1 MALKYKFN
9 LKDIK
14 LVDFKVYLMAL
25 FKSILPK
32 KKIRNIEDLQKFIQR
47 KSAWVS
53 QVTLY
58 NYLKTRMGTRWVLHF
73 DNDVFLKSVNKA
85 KWNIYAVSLQD
96 LTIYTLSYLSV
107 FFNFQETDKAKKI
120 YESILKNE
128 TQNEMPQEII
138 DKGIE
143 SFSKRLEKVDWDIYY
158 KSWPFNESAL
168 ALYEWAPIA
177 PELKTLDRKIVL
189 NSMILKWDNIKEEF
203 SKLIAV

>member
-1 MALKYKFN
+1 
-9 LKDIK
+9 
-14 LVDFKVYLMAL
+14 
-25 FKSILPK
+25 
-32 KKIRNIEDLQKFIQR
+32 
-47 KSAWVS
+47 
-53 QVTLY
+53 
-58 NYLKTRMGTRWVLHF
+58 MGTRWVLHF

-143 SFSKRLEKVDWDIYY
+143 SFSKRLEKVDWNIYY

-189 NSMILKWDNIKEEF
+189 NSMILKWDIIKKEF
-203 SKLIAV
+203 ESLIQF

>member
-1 MALKYKFN
+1 MVLKYKFKI
-9 LKDIK
+9 KDIK
-14 LVDFKVYLMAL
+14 LDDFKVYLLAL
-25 FKSILPK
+25 FKGILPK
-32 KKIRNIEDLQKFIQR
+32 NKIKNLDDLTDFIQK

-138 DKGIE
+138 DKSIE

-168 ALYEWAPIA
+168 ALYEWAPVA
-177 PELKTLDRKIVL
+177 DELKTLDRKIVL
-189 NSMILKWDNIKEEF
+189 NSMILKWDNIKDEF
-203 SKLIAV
+203 AKLIQF

>member
-32 KKIRNIEDLQKFIQR
+32 KKIKNIEDLQKFIQR

-143 SFSKRLEKVDWDIYY
+143 SFSKRLEKVDWNIYY

-189 NSMILKWDNIKEEF
+189 NSMILKWDNIKDEF

>member
-73 DNDVFLKSVNKA
+73 DNDVFLKSVIKA

-138 DKGIE
+138 DKSIVYFNSKKLQPDKIIKKLLIE
-143 SFSKRLEKVDWDIYY
+143 MD
-158 KSWPFNESAL
+158 
-168 ALYEWAPIA
+168 
-177 PELKTLDRKIVL
+177 
-189 NSMILKWDNIKEEF
+189 
-203 SKLIAV
+203 

>member
-138 DKGIE
+138 DKSIE

-189 NSMILKWDNIKEEF
+189 NSMILKWDNIKDEF
-203 SKLIAV
+203 SQLIAV

>member
-32 KKIRNIEDLQKFIQR
+32 KKIKNIEDLQKFIQR

-138 DKGIE
+138 DKSIE

-189 NSMILKWDNIKEEF
+189 NSMILKWDNIKDEF